1 MIGIRILDISQQEL
15 AQKLPVEYVDTHGG
29 KIALRVFRFLLEFH
43 DAVIFTGVHDTET
56 AGFLHGNLDN
66 CNSRICLM
74 LDMVIKHLC
83 IIHLIDVVTGKD
95 QKVFRVL

>member
-43 DAVIFTGVHDTET
+43 DAVIVAGVHDTET

-66 CNSRICLM
+66 CNSGICLM
-74 LDMVIKHLC
+74 LDMVVKHLC
-83 IIHLIDVVTGKD
+83 IIHFIDVVTGKD